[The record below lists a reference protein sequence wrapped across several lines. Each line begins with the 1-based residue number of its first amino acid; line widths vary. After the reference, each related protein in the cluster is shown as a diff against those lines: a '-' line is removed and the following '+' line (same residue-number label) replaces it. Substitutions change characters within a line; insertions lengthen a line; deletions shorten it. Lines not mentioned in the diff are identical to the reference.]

1 MEKIISRKLYLRKIK
16 KYYKKPIIKV
26 ITGMRRTWKSY
37 FLKSIFDDMKNCNI
51 VIDNNIF
58 YINKES
64 LDFDFINDYKDLNNY
79 FLKWLKDNN
88 VKWFF
93 IVAIDEI
100 QLIKWWEKFINSILL
115 DYREKLDIFVTG
127 SNSNLLSSEL
137 STLIAWRYIE
147 FHIYP
152 LIFSEYLDFY
162 NWDKNDLFLD
172 YLKYWWLPWLVR
184 LPKEDDLIYEYLR
197 GIYSTIFVKDI
208 LYYNKLK
215 TSNIFEKLYI
225 YILKNIWTIFSAKKI
240 TDYIKSNLQTK
251 TSLDTIINYIN
262 LWLKTYLIYEV
273 NRYNIKWKN
282 VFQVNN
288 KYFSWDIWIRN
299 AKVWFNFAK
308 DITNVLENII
318 FLELKTR
325 WYNVNVWILWN
336 LEIEFVAEKNWEIIY
351 IQVCYLLSNQDT
363 IDREFWNLLKIK
375 DNWKKY
381 VLSMDNIF
389 ETKNEW
395 IIHKNIIDFLL
406 DKDL

>member
-1 MEKIISRKLYLRKIK
+1 
-16 KYYKKPIIKV
+16 
-26 ITGMRRTWKSY
+26 
-37 FLKSIFDDMKNCNI
+37 